1 MANFDFI
8 VDTSPLAQEIK
19 SVSHGVNRVSGAVVA
34 MQTAVIAAEAEGAE
48 TVCKNVNRGFY
59 TLMQSQISQKIVQ
72 LSSTV
77 EAKLMELGQYAAA
90 LKNIQARMRADYHM
104 ISGRYAKLFKAINNN
119 LEARVAELD
128 QPVFKLVDRDI
139 RLAESRQKLN
149 SAQFSI
155 HQSESILSS
164 QLLTTSKVKTDAQ
177 NTLNVITQYVKENHL
192 QSKKSDAALQN
203 TRVESVEDI
212 YIPVSIVESTS
223 SIGHPVVNYYVA
235 RSENKAI
242 DKDIDASVREHS
254 IKSVLHGTWT
264 KGSEEEMAKV
274 QAEFSQLLIHSNEDK
289 RIKDTIQAM
298 FSQTQN
304 VQQLKSE
311 TNEL

>member
-1 MANFDFI
+1 MANFDFL
-8 VDTSPLAQEIK
+8 VDTSPLALEIE

-34 MQTAVIAAEAEGAE
+34 MQAAVITAEEEGAE
-48 TVCKNVNRGFY
+48 KVCQNVNRGFY

-90 LKNIQARMRADYHM
+90 LKGIQTRMTTDYNM
-104 ISGRYAKLFKAINNN
+104 ISGRYAKLFNTINNN

-128 QPVFKLVDRDI
+128 RPVFKLVDRDI
-139 RLAESRQKLN
+139 RLTESRPKLN

-164 QLLTTSKVKTDAQ
+164 QLLAASKVKADAQ
-177 NTLNVITQYVKENHL
+177 NTLNTITHYITENNL
-192 QSKKSDAALQN
+192 QSKKSDATLQN
-203 TRVESVEDI
+203 TQIESVEDV

-223 SIGHPVVNYYVA
+223 AIGHPVVNYYVA
-235 RSENKAI
+235 RSENKTI
-242 DKDIDASVREHS
+242 DKDIDVSVREHS
-254 IKSVLHGTWT
+254 IKSVLHGTWE
-264 KGSEEEMAKV
+264 KGSEEEMAKIE
-274 QAEFSQLLIHSNEDK
+274 AEFNQLLMHSNEDK
-289 RIKDTIQAM
+289 RIKDTIQQI
-298 FSQTQN
+298 FSLTQD

-311 TNEL
+311 TDEL